1 MYVFSL
7 FAFRSLRSLH
17 ASRENPIGGEW
28 VRRVTVSLTA
38 YLNTPHFLFSFFSCA
53 PSGDALLLSCSF
65 WVVALGGNG
74 CGSPVLGLAFRSLV
88 SLGSGLSWPWCAIAR
103 AVLVP
108 FPCMGGYPFSWCLV
122 CAPLV
127 SFVVWLVFRFKPG
140 ICAFAFRLW
149 CSPLARG
156 LSFGLRPTLSPSGC
170 GLRPSPEKVVG
181 LPSVA
186 RIQFFFHI
194 RKKKNQL

>member
-17 ASRENPIGGEW
+17 ASRENPIGGVW
-28 VRRVTVSLTA
+28 VRRVTVSLAA

-88 SLGSGLSWPWCAIAR
+88 PLGSGLSWPLFALAR

-108 FPCMGGYPFSWCLV
+108 FPCKGGSPLSWCLF

-127 SFVVWLVFRFKPG
+127 SFVVRLVLRFKPG
-140 ICAFAFRLW
+140 ICAFALLLW

-156 LSFGLRPTLSPSGC
+156 LSFGLRPTLPPSGY
-170 GLRPSPEKVVG
+170 GLRPSPE
-181 LPSVA
+181 LNCRSRFA
-186 RIQFFFHI
+186 RPIFNFFFI
-194 RKKKNQL
+194 NQKKKI